1 MYRQNTIHHGEDFV
15 ISPLEFSFKYAFFQR
30 SSHMKCLPSPV
41 DAWSRVRNRLEQ
53 QVMDGMRV
61 ILSPWLPR
69 WDDDNG
75 WTTEEYLWCD
85 QAKWVWTKNKWK
97 SSFKLYWRPHVQS
110 YILLKT
116 PSKLNLWFQRYG
128 HFKCCSEQWIQ
139 RKLKAIIRCIW
150 KSILASSDSFSLIT
164 THFQKEVRQGSCNIS
179 GSSELMGGT
188 SSDKK
193 GWKDRFP

>member
-61 ILSPWLPR
+61 ILLPWLPR

-128 HFKCCSEQWIQ
+128 HFKCCSEQSNTKEIEGYYS
-139 RKLKAIIRCIW
+139 LYLEIN
-150 KSILASSDSFSLIT
+150 SSKFRLIFLDHNTFS
-164 THFQKEVRQGSCNIS
+164 EGSKTRV
-179 GSSELMGGT
+179 L
-188 SSDKK
+188 
-193 GWKDRFP
+193 